1 MYIPKHFAET
11 DTNAMQQLIRARGFG
26 TLVTVE
32 NGIPQANHMPFFL
45 DDEGRLQCHVARNN
59 PVWEQIGNAPDVLVI
74 FQGPDAYISPNWY
87 ATKKD
92 TGKAV
97 PTWNYQVVHAHGHA
111 TAIEDPVWLRQHLE
125 NLTHQNE
132 HLRTD
137 AWSVGDAPADYIEK
151 MIGAIVGLDIVIE
164 RLEGKLKAS
173 QNQPEANRLGVKTGL
188 DAEGTD
194 SARAI
199 GRYVP

>member
-1 MYIPKHFAET
+1 MYMPKHFAET
-11 DTNAMQQLIRARGFG
+11 DTERMHQLIRTRGFG

-32 NGIPQANHMPFFL
+32 NGLPQANHVPFIL
-45 DDEGRLQCHVARNN
+45 DGSGRLQCHLARGN
-59 PVWEQIGNAPDVLVI
+59 PAWQQIVNAPDVLVI

-87 ATKKD
+87 ATKKE

-97 PTWNYQVVHAHGHA
+97 PTWNYQVVHAHGRA
-111 TAIEDPVWLRQHLE
+111 KAIDDPVWLRQHLE
-125 NLTHQNE
+125 NLTDQNE
-132 HLRTD
+132 RHRSD
-137 AWSVGDAPADYIEK
+137 AWAVSDAPADYIEK
-151 MIGAIVGLDIVIE
+151 MIGAIVGLEITIDC
-164 RLEGKLKAS
+164 LEGKLKAS
-173 QNQPEANRLGVKTGL
+173 QNQPEANRLGVKDGL